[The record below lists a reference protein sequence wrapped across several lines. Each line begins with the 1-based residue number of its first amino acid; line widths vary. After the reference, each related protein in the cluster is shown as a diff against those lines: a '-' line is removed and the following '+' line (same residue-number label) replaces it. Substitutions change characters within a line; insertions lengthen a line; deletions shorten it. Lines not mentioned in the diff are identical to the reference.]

1 MEAKQ
6 IETVSALEY
15 QPTAA
20 IQPVLSGKA
29 LKSAQG
35 PHALSRNCEQFT
47 DCPGLHHCLYL
58 AETGVEA
65 ADLVDLA
72 LRRGPLAGVKHPICP
87 GQIHGH
93 RLLSEVAPHA
103 GLSRIDSCSPVGEWR
118 CADTSDVQLFPLQY
132 VPAINVELLDTPAIA
147 K

>member
-6 IETVSALEY
+6 TEKVSALGY

-20 IQPVLSGKA
+20 IQPVLSGIA
-29 LKSAQG
+29 FRAARR
-35 PHALSRNCEQFT
+35 PHALSRNYKQFT
-47 DCPGLHHCLYL
+47 DCAGLHHCLHL

-65 ADLVDLA
+65 VDLVDLA
-72 LRRGPLAGVKHPICP
+72 LRHSPLAGVKHPNGP

-93 RLLSEVAPHA
+93 RLLSDVAPHA
-103 GLSRIDSCSPVGEWR
+103 GLSRIDSCSTVGEGR
-118 CADTSDVQLFPLQY
+118 CAGTSDVQLFPLQY
-132 VPAINVELLDTPAIA
+132 VLVINVELLDTPVIA